1 MISEEQMKHILE
13 AQQASFMA
21 LLTEMQRNWGPASR
35 ENKRKQVEQRINEFV
50 YDPEGGVNFE
60 AWFRK
65 YEGLFEEKGAEL
77 DDKTK
82 VEIILLKLAQRE
94 HERAVRNTTEEVLK
108 NKYMERMENAAG
120 RCTKTK
126 ISLKVKP
133 EKQPAF
139 KQSRRVPFA
148 VQSSVEAELERLQE
162 KGIIYPTNYSAWAA
176 PVVAVKKPNGQIR
189 LCADYSTGLNDALED
204 YHYPLPTLEQIF
216 ATLNGGKV
224 FARIDL
230 SEAYLQIEVD
240 EKSQELLTINTHK
253 GLFRYTRLNYGVK
266 TAPSVFQQI
275 MDTMLT
281 NVPGTI
287 AYLDD
292 ILVVG
297 SSEEELTQRL
307 DQVVDNLIDYGLKV
321 NMEKS
326 EFLRKEIHYLGFI
339 VNENGRAPD
348 PERVKA
354 FQNMK
359 VPKNTKELQS
369 FMGLV
374 SYYGPFITGLHS
386 LKPPL
391 SRLLCKDVEFVWSPE
406 CQNAFDAIKTK
417 ICDSTMLS
425 HFEADKET
433 IVQADASDYGLGGVL
448 LQKDAD
454 GRVQPIMHAA
464 RSLTKAERNY
474 SQIEKEALAI
484 IFAVQR
490 FHLFIYGRPFTLR
503 TDHQPLKFL
512 LEQQSTIIVETET
525 TTLLNYDDPCSC
537 PNTPEASEVSAC
549 KSTATFDCSDSCQK

>member
-13 AQQASFMA
+13 ALQASFMA

-35 ENKRKQVEQRINEFV
+35 ENKRKQIEQRITEFV

-65 YEGLFEEKGAEL
+65 YEGLFEKEGAEL

-94 HERAVRNTTEEVLK
+94 HER
-108 NKYMERMENAAG
+108 
-120 RCTKTK
+120 
-126 ISLKVKP
+126 
-133 EKQPAF
+133 
-139 KQSRRVPFA
+139 
-148 VQSSVEAELERLQE
+148 
-162 KGIIYPTNYSAWAA
+162 
-176 PVVAVKKPNGQIR
+176 
-189 LCADYSTGLNDALED
+189 
-204 YHYPLPTLEQIF
+204 
-216 ATLNGGKV
+216 
-224 FARIDL
+224 
-230 SEAYLQIEVD
+230 
-240 EKSQELLTINTHK
+240 
-253 GLFRYTRLNYGVK
+253 
-266 TAPSVFQQI
+266 
-275 MDTMLT
+275 
-281 NVPGTI
+281 
-287 AYLDD
+287 
-292 ILVVG
+292 
-297 SSEEELTQRL
+297 SEEELTQRL
-307 DQVVDNLIDYGLKV
+307 DQVVDNLLDYGLKI

-339 VNENGRAPD
+339 VNDNGRAPD

-354 FQNMK
+354 FLNMK
-359 VPKNTKELQS
+359 VPKNTKELRS

-374 SYYGPFITGLHS
+374 SYKSPFITGLHS

-391 SRLLCKDVEFVWSPE
+391 RRLLCKDVEFIWSPE

-425 HFEADKET
+425 RFEADKET

-490 FHLFIYGRPFTLR
+490 FHLFIYGRPFTLH

-512 LEQQSTIIVETET
+512 WGANRGVPQNIARRIQRWSTILQNYAFQIQYVSTQKFGVPDALSRLSTGNENQGDMVVASTLMQDDDKFRGVIRQLPLTAEHIRATTAADPLLRQVKESTRNGWLSDDKVHPSIKPFRNRKEQLYITE
-525 TTLLNYDDPCSC
+525 DCIMCDGK
-537 PNTPEASEVSAC
+537 VVISARY
-549 KSTATFDCSDSCQK
+549 QQ

>member
-21 LLTEMQRNWGPASR
+21 LLTKMQRNWGPASR
-35 ENKRKQVEQRINEFV
+35 ENKRKQIEQRITEFV

-65 YEGLFEEKGAEL
+65 YEGLFEEKGTEL

-94 HERAVRNTTEEVLK
+94 HERAVHNTTEEVLK
-108 NKYMERMENAAG
+108 NKYMEHMENAAG

-126 ISLKVKP
+126 ISLKVKT
-133 EKQPAF
+133 EKNPIF

-148 VQSSVEAELERLQE
+148 VQSSVEAELERLQA
-162 KGIIYPTNYSAWAA
+162 KGVIYPTNYSTWAA
-176 PVVAVKKPNGQIR
+176 PVVAVKKPNRQIPLR
-189 LCADYSTGLNDALED
+189 ADYSTGLNDALEN
-204 YHYPLPTLEQIF
+204 YHYPLLTLEQVF

-253 GLFRYTRLNYGVK
+253 GLYRYSRLNYGVK

-307 DQVVDNLIDYGLKV
+307 DQVVDNLIDYGLKIS
-321 NMEKS
+321 MEKS
-326 EFLRKEIHYLGFI
+326 
-339 VNENGRAPD
+339 
-348 PERVKA
+348 
-354 FQNMK
+354 
-359 VPKNTKELQS
+359 
-369 FMGLV
+369 
-374 SYYGPFITGLHS
+374 
-386 LKPPL
+386 
-391 SRLLCKDVEFVWSPE
+391 
-406 CQNAFDAIKTK
+406 
-417 ICDSTMLS
+417 
-425 HFEADKET
+425 
-433 IVQADASDYGLGGVL
+433 
-448 LQKDAD
+448 
-454 GRVQPIMHAA
+454 
-464 RSLTKAERNY
+464 
-474 SQIEKEALAI
+474 
-484 IFAVQR
+484 
-490 FHLFIYGRPFTLR
+490 
-503 TDHQPLKFL
+503 
-512 LEQQSTIIVETET
+512 
-525 TTLLNYDDPCSC
+525 
-537 PNTPEASEVSAC
+537 
-549 KSTATFDCSDSCQK
+549 

>member
-35 ENKRKQVEQRINEFV
+35 ENKRKQVEQRITEFV

-65 YEGLFEEKGAEL
+65 YEELFEEEGAEL

-82 VEIILLKLAQRE
+82 VEIMLLKLAQRE
-94 HERAVRNTTEEVLK
+94 HERD
-108 NKYMERMENAAG
+108 
-120 RCTKTK
+120 
-126 ISLKVKP
+126 VKFILP
-133 EKQPAF
+133 HKPSDVSF
-139 KQSRRVPFA
+139 KDTV
-148 VQSSVEAELERLQE
+148 
-162 KGIIYPTNYSAWAA
+162 N
-176 PVVAVKKPNGQIR
+176 
-189 LCADYSTGLNDALED
+189 
-204 YHYPLPTLEQIF
+204 
-216 ATLNGGKV
+216 
-224 FARIDL
+224 
-230 SEAYLQIEVD
+230 

-292 ILVVG
+292 ILVVS

-307 DQVVDNLIDYGLKV
+307 GQVVDNLIDYGPKI

-359 VPKNTKELQS
+359 MPKNTKELQS

-374 SYYGPFITGLHS
+374 SYYGPFITELHT

-391 SRLLCKDVEFVWSPE
+391 SRLLCKDVGFVWSPE
-406 CQNAFDAIKTK
+406 CQKAFDAIQTK
-417 ICDSTMLS
+417 ICDATMLS
-425 HFEADKET
+425 HIEADKET
-433 IVQADASDYGLGGVL
+433 IVQAGASDYGLGRVL

-454 GRVQPIMHAA
+454 GRAQPIMHAA
-464 RSLTKAERNY
+464 RSLMKAERNY

-484 IFAVQR
+484 IFAVQ
-490 FHLFIYGRPFTLR
+490 
-503 TDHQPLKFL
+503 
-512 LEQQSTIIVETET
+512 
-525 TTLLNYDDPCSC
+525 
-537 PNTPEASEVSAC
+537 
-549 KSTATFDCSDSCQK
+549 

>member
-1 MISEEQMKHILE
+1 MSTWEDIGS
-13 AQQASFMA
+13 
-21 LLTEMQRNWGPASR
+21 
-35 ENKRKQVEQRINEFV
+35 
-50 YDPEGGVNFE
+50 PEL
-60 AWFRK
+60 RPS
-65 YEGLFEEKGAEL
+65 
-77 DDKTK
+77 
-82 VEIILLKLAQRE
+82 EIIAWASNETRMAFEGVFQ
-94 HERAVRNTTEEVLK
+94 ATVSFRNTTCPADVYVSKTRNNLLGNKTITELGLWDRPFDEICSAVHSTTEETLK

-133 EKQPAF
+133 ETKPVF

-148 VQSSVEAELERLQE
+148 VQPSVEAELERLQA
-162 KGIIYPTNYSAWAA
+162 KDIIYPTNYSAWAA
-176 PVVAVKKPNGQIR
+176 PVVSVKKPNGQIR

-240 EKSQELLTINTHK
+240 GKSQELLTINTYK

-307 DQVVDNLIDYGLKV
+307 DQVVDNLIDYGLKI

-339 VNENGRAPD
+339 INKNGRAPD

-406 CQNAFDAIKTK
+406 CQKAFDAIKTK

-464 RSLTKAERNY
+464 RSLTKEERNY

-490 FHLFIYGRPFTLR
+490 FHLFIYGRPFTLH
-503 TDHQPLKFL
+503 TDHQPLKFIL
-512 LEQQSTIIVETET
+512 GTNRGV
-525 TTLLNYDDPCSC
+525 P
-537 PNTPEASEVSAC
+537 
-549 KSTATFDCSDSCQK
+549 